1 MDDEALTEPGR
12 ETNGVSKGFARGRGV
27 KLSWYGVEWYGECD
41 SGVPGL
47 MGVPEAEVAVVCG

>member
-1 MDDEALTEPGR
+1 MTEPGL
-12 ETNGVSKGFARGRGV
+12 ETNGVSNGLALGRGV

-47 MGVPEAEVAVVCG
+47 VGVTDADVAVV